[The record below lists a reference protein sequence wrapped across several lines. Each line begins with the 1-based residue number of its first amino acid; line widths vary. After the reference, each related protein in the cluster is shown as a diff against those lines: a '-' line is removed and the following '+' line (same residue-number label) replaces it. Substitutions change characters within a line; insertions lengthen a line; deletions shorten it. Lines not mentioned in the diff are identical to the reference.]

1 MLYAKIKDGA
11 ISKYPYNRQLLKME
25 NRNTSFPVDSLER
38 SDIRDSY
45 GIVEVV
51 ATEQPSKPGWKVA
64 EEEPSFSG
72 GVWSQNWKLVI
83 KDVSEVNPSEIE
95 PVEMPVQEGYE
106 AEEGNPALDGDIWKQ
121 TWNLVERSWLQNR
134 IFDYGSVSSQIE
146 FITENGL
153 EAWQAKVAEIK
164 AKYPKV

>member
-1 MLYAKIKDGA
+1 MNYAKIKDGA
-11 ISKYPYNRQLLKME
+11 ISTYPYNLQLLKRE
-25 NRNTSFPVDSLER
+25 NRNISFPVDSLKR

-72 GVWSQNWKLVI
+72 GVWSQNWKLVV
-83 KDVSEVNPSEIE
+83 KDISEVNPSEIE
-95 PVEMPVQEGYE
+95 SVDMPVQDGYE
-106 AEEGNPALDGDIWKQ
+106 AEEGTPVLDGDVWKQ
-121 TWNLVERSWLQNR
+121 TWTLVERTWLQNR
-134 IFDYGSVSSQIE
+134 IFEYGDVSSQLE
-146 FITENGL
+146 FITENSL
-153 EAWQAKVAEIK
+153 KDWKDKVAEIK

>member
-1 MLYAKIKDGA
+1 MFYAKIKDGA
-11 ISKYPYNRQLLKME
+11 ISAYPYSLQSLRMDNPS
-25 NRNTSFPVDSLER
+25 TSFPVDSLKR

-51 ATEQPSKPGWKVA
+51 ATEQPSKAGWKVA

-83 KDVSEVNPSEIE
+83 KDIGEVSPAEIHPVDM
-95 PVEMPVQEGYE
+95 PVEDGYK
-106 AEEGNPALDGDIWKQ
+106 AEEGTPVLEGDVWKQ

-134 IFDYGSVSSQIE
+134 IFDYGGVARQIE

-164 AKYPKV
+164 AKYPKE

>member
-11 ISKYPYNRQLLKME
+11 ISVYPYNLQLLRME
-25 NRNTSFPVDSLER
+25 NPSTSFPVDSLGR

-83 KDVSEVNPSEIE
+83 KDVSEVSPSEIE
-95 PVEMPVQEGYE
+95 SVEMPVQEGYE
-106 AEEGNPALDGDIWKQ
+106 AEEGNPALDGDVWKQ
-121 TWNLVERSWLQNR
+121 TWSLVERSWLQNR
-134 IFDYGSVSSQIE
+134 IFDYGDVSSQIE

-164 AKYPKV
+164 AKYPKA